1 MLLNDIDEAIRKLV
15 LMYLSNSSF
24 NVMETVEFLVHLSF
38 GNIVSVKYL
47 AINAGISLSPRLP
60 LKCFFD

>member
-47 AINAGISLSPRLP
+47 AINAGIGLSPRLP

>member
-38 GNIVSVKYL
+38 GNIVSVK
-47 AINAGISLSPRLP
+47 
-60 LKCFFD
+60 